1 MLIIVRHLHLH
12 LQTATHKQNYNFPL
26 PSRPLNNGCCCW
38 SRRRQRWIQS
48 SLWRQQTTLL
58 SVFAAC
64 LSACLPVFGSFECL
78 HTRWQT
84 TAITITTAYYPPPTT
99 STISTVCLDG
109 CNESNNSRYTLC
121 FILSCLHCFSVAVG
135 ASQRNARLRQTE
147 ETEDKG
153 ITFTRSPL
161 FAPHLQAS
169 HCVWVGL
176 LQLWLCLWLPAS
188 SPPNYHIG

>member
-1 MLIIVRHLHLH
+1 MDSLISGLIVTKAIVLTTFLFSFCSQHRLLLLASLHLLIIVGHFHLH
-12 LQTATHKQNYNFPL
+12 LQTPTHKHNYNFPL

-84 TAITITTAYYPPPTT
+84 TAITITTAYYPPPAPSALSVWMAAMNPTT
-99 STISTVCLDG
+99 ADT
-109 CNESNNSRYTLC
+109 
-121 FILSCLHCFSVAVG
+121 
-135 ASQRNARLRQTE
+135 
-147 ETEDKG
+147 
-153 ITFTRSPL
+153 
-161 FAPHLQAS
+161 
-169 HCVWVGL
+169 HCVSY
-176 LQLWLCLWLPAS
+176 CLVCTVSQWQWEHRSETLACGKPKRLKTKA
-188 SPPNYHIG
+188 